1 MLATYRKLMDLLD
14 ARERGRFH
22 LLMGMVLLM
31 GFFNM
36 LGVASLLPFLALL
49 AQPDPASVHP
59 LLGRLS
65 DWTGLENP
73 QTFLTVVGAAGVA
86 VYLFGVAFKAL
97 TSYALIRFSAMRGY
111 SLSRRML
118 ENYIAQSYSWSLGR
132 HTADMVKTVLGET
145 SQVISGALI
154 PFCNLISGAVLT
166 AFLLVLLVFVEPTVA
181 IVMGGL
187 IGVIYIGLFLG
198 VRHWLT
204 RLGKIRLAAN
214 QARFRAVQ
222 DALRGF
228 KTIKILG
235 LERNAATRFRG
246 PAETMARATSV
257 AGLLGDLPR
266 HLMEVIALG
275 GMVTVVIWLIGIKGG
290 DLSQV
295 LPVAGVYALA
305 GARIAPAMQQ
315 VYSSLNQLRF
325 TRPVLDTLHAD
336 FQNAAPPP
344 PPPPPALPLRD
355 RLALRRVRY
364 AYPDSERGALEGLDL
379 EVAVNTSV
387 GLVGGTGAGKTTA
400 VDVIMGLLEP
410 QAGALEIDGRALRTE
425 LDRRAWRR
433 SIGYVPQQ
441 IFLIDASMAENIAFG
456 DRPEDIDMA
465 AVERAARMAEL
476 HDFVI
481 GELPSGYDTHLG
493 DAGMRLSGGQRQRVG
508 IARALYRDPD
518 VLVLDEATSA
528 LDNITER
535 AVMEA
540 VSKLG
545 GKKTVIMIA
554 HRLTTVM
561 GCDEIFLLEH
571 GRAVARGNYAQL
583 VETNPIFRKMAG
595 GEAA

>member
-1 MLATYRKLMDLLD
+1 MFAVYRKLMDLLD

-36 LGVASLLPFLALL
+36 LGVASMLPFLSLL

-59 LLGRLS
+59 LLGRFR
-65 DWTGLENP
+65 DWTGLEDHR
-73 QTFLTVVGAAGVA
+73 TFLTVVGAAGVGI
-86 VYLFGVAFKAL
+86 YLFGVAFKAL

-118 ENYIAQSYSWSLGR
+118 ENYIGQSYSWSLGR

-145 SQVISGALI
+145 GQVISGALI
-154 PFCNLISGAVLT
+154 PFCNLVSNIILT
-166 AFLLVLLVFVEPTVA
+166 LFLLSLLVFVQPTVA
-181 IVMGGL
+181 VFMGGF
-187 IGVIYIGLFLG
+187 IGLVYIGLFLS
-198 VRHWLT
+198 VRHWQT
-204 RLGKIRLAAN
+204 RLGEIRLAAN

-266 HLMEVIALG
+266 HLMEVIALA
-275 GMVTVVIWLIGIKGG
+275 GMVAVVIWLVGIEGG

-325 TRPVLDTLHAD
+325 NRPVLDALHAD
-336 FQNAAPPP
+336 FRKAPPP
-344 PPPPPALPLRD
+344 PPPPPPPLPLRD
-355 RLALRRVRY
+355 RLALRGVRY

-410 QAGALEIDGRALRTE
+410 QAGTLEIDGRVLRTE

-441 IFLIDASMAENIAFG
+441 IFLIDASVAENIAFG

-465 AVERAARMAEL
+465 AVQRAARMAEL
-476 HDFVI
+476 HDFVV
-481 GELPSGYDTHLG
+481 GELPSGYDTRLG

-561 GCDEIFLLEH
+561 GCDEIFLLEG
-571 GRAVARGNYAQL
+571 GRVAARGTYAQL
-583 VETNPIFRKMAG
+583 VETNPVFREMAEG
-595 GEAA
+595 KAA